1 MKIIAIDAI
10 DINSFGGLIHLD
22 QVIKIL
28 SKKKIFLKIYSN
40 SFVNKNLK
48 KNKNIKLIKK
58 KLFDKNFIYRH
69 FWKFLFLKK
78 ELEKGQCSLLLSLNG
93 IYHGLFRPTILVQQ
107 NILPFDIL
115 TNEKYNFILRI
126 KFFFQKIAIIISIV
140 LHKNIIFTSYDIKKK
155 ILKYFKKKNFFRNIV
170 IYHGVKKGQI
180 VKKNFFYKQKIKLLY
195 ISEFQKYKN
204 HDKLFNAIKNSQNQN
219 ISLDCIGRYE
229 EKYLNKLNTKYNFK
243 KLNIRVRKNI
253 SYKDIIKTYKNYDAL
268 IFPSLCESF
277 GLPVLEAAANNLPVL
292 CSDLKVFREIY
303 GEGCF
308 YFDPRSS
315 KSILNKIYYFISLK
329 KNEIIKKTK
338 LNYIISKNL
347 NWNFCGNNYYKTIL
361 DTLNFYEKKN

>member
-1 MKIIAIDAI
+1 MYLNYIDNI
-10 DINSFGGLIHLD
+10 QKKSTSLTNFLNSDYDGVFYIGHAS
-22 QVIKIL
+22 IL
-28 SKKKIFLKIYSN
+28 VRLNKKKYIF
-40 SFVNKNLK
+40 
-48 KNKNIKLIKK
+48 
-58 KLFDKNFIYRH
+58 D
-69 FWKFLFLKK
+69 
-78 ELEKGQCSLLLSLNG
+78 
-93 IYHGLFRPTILVQQ
+93 
-107 NILPFDIL
+107 
-115 TNEKYNFILRI
+115 
-126 KFFFQKIAIIISIV
+126 
-140 LHKNIIFTSYDIKKK
+140 
-155 ILKYFKKKNFFRNIV
+155 
-170 IYHGVKKGQI
+170 
-180 VKKNFFYKQKIKLLY
+180 
-195 ISEFQKYKN
+195 
-204 HDKLFNAIKNSQNQN
+204 AIKNSQNQN

-329 KNEIIKKTK
+329 NNEIIKKTK
-338 LNYIISKNL
+338 LNYSISKNL